1 MMSDLLTWNHQSTNR
16 IRELQEKLESI
27 HECVDQLHVN
37 VEEKVENLVK
47 QSQNEHRPKGDERK
61 KQDEKRAIDAKSIF
75 TIVAEQTKLDETEL
89 KSLLMKELQ
98 QEKQDKELDLL
109 KQGKWNHLMFEGHFE
124 GDQIQDRAILCEN
137 EENKQKVMI
146 YVRGS
151 NCALM
156 KKGAKSN
163 NGRKQGHQRSY
174 PHRGQREQYGGP
186 WFYVPGGN
194 APGGNPYFPGMRG
207 FY

>member
-1 MMSDLLTWNHQSTNR
+1 MSDLLTWNHQSTNR

-75 TIVAEQTKLDETEL
+75 TIVAEQTKLEETEL

-109 KQGKWNHLMFEGHFE
+109 KQGKWNHLML
-124 GDQIQDRAILCEN
+124 RAISKVTKFRIVLFFAKTRKYKDFGDLEN
-137 EENKQKVMI
+137 QQKVMI

-151 NCALM
+151 DCALM

-163 NGRKQGHQRSY
+163 NGRK
-174 PHRGQREQYGGP
+174 
-186 WFYVPGGN
+186 
-194 APGGNPYFPGMRG
+194 
-207 FY
+207 